1 MKVVYASTPEQEDH
15 IGELVQHL
23 LTNILPYYFTDKEIE
38 NLENQLSLHTGAVH
52 DTFSDYNG
60 TLQEAFRIISCL
72 QSIIAVIETTQDEDI
87 IHEHR
92 EIYTRNVNMLRD
104 FGFSFPF
111 SLDQFKQKVQKNL
124 VLSRYTRPSNQYLV

>member
-52 DTFSDYNG
+52 DTFTDYNG
-60 TLQEAFRIISCL
+60 TLKEAFHIISCL
-72 QSIIAVIETTQDEDI
+72 QSIIAVIEVTQDEEI
-87 IHEHR
+87 KHEHR
-92 EIYTRNVNMLRD
+92 EIFTRNVNMLRD

-111 SLDQFKQKVQKNL
+111 AIDQFKQKTQNHL
-124 VLSRYTRPSNQYLV
+124 VISRYMRPSNQYLV

>member
-1 MKVVYASTPEQEDH
+1 VKVVYASTPEQEDH

-38 NLENQLSLHTGAVH
+38 NLANQLSLHTGAVH

-60 TLQEAFRIISCL
+60 TLKEAFHIISCL
-72 QSIIAVIETTQDEDI
+72 QAIIAVIETIQEEDLLSK
-87 IHEHR
+87 HR
-92 EIYTRNVNMLRD
+92 EIFKRNVTMLRE

-111 SLDQFKQKVQKNL
+111 SIDQFTQKSNNENIFSKFM
-124 VLSRYTRPSNQYLV
+124 RPSNQYLV